1 MPFSSPPDSALNA
14 LPPAELFGEIYRRHG
29 HRCPMSTLG
38 GRIGWA
44 ARQRCPDL
52 RSPGL
57 RGIYF
62 HGTCA
67 VDGIAVATGL
77 SLATGTLS
85 VRDAGRHTLVLRDR
99 SQGWEL
105 ELSLR
110 PEALTVAGRYRR
122 LSADLERRGDSL
134 ERAEREALEAEKER
148 VLQEVLEELWSLPDA
163 ALLKIGEGA

>member
-1 MPFSSPPDSALNA
+1 MSE
-14 LPPAELFGEIYRRHG
+14 LPPAELFSEIYRRHG

-62 HGTCA
+62 HATCA

-77 SLATGTLS
+77 SLATDTLS
-85 VRDAGRHTLVLRDR
+85 VRDAGRHTLALRDR
-99 SQGWEL
+99 SRGWEL

-122 LSADLERRGDSL
+122 LDAELERRGGALDA
-134 ERAEREALEAEKER
+134 AERQALEAEKER
-148 VLQEVLEELWSLPDA
+148 VLQEVLEELWSLPEE
-163 ALLKIGEGA
+163 ALLKIGEGS